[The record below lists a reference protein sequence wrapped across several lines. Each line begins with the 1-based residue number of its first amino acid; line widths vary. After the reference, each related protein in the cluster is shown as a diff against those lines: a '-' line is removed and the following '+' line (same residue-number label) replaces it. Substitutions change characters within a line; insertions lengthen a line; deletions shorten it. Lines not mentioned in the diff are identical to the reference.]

1 MRFLISLSCYVAVF
15 AVLLRCVSLSSVAA
29 VFRRFL
35 PCCPLVPPFPSSSER
50 PCRLPRPAGIVP
62 LRFKFAAWLRDSS
75 RLLQPS
81 PTVHAIMPLRS
92 RAHAHSAIIHAHV
105 TGDSTVTRCPSFR
118 GEQDAEADC
127 GTRFL
132 LAYGD
137 QNRTIPVEDQDTAR
151 RVISGTRGARLCTY
165 PGMAHAICDREID
178 DIRDFLR

>member
-81 PTVHAIMPLRS
+81 PRYTQSCRFAAALMPTAQQFTHMSPMIQLLPGARRSLRAALQAYNDAM
-92 RAHAHSAIIHAHV
+92 RLKANCRVDFGDEGDLFLMFHGYGP
-105 TGDSTVTRCPSFR
+105 TGDIRNP
-118 GEQDAEADC
+118 
-127 GTRFL
+127 
-132 LAYGD
+132 
-137 QNRTIPVEDQDTAR
+137 R
-151 RVISGTRGARLCTY
+151 RAAVHVPGHGA
-165 PGMAHAICDREID
+165 CDLRP
-178 DIRDFLR
+178 RDRRHP

>member
-1 MRFLISLSCYVAVF
+1 
-15 AVLLRCVSLSSVAA
+15 
-29 VFRRFL
+29 
-35 PCCPLVPPFPSSSER
+35 
-50 PCRLPRPAGIVP
+50 
-62 LRFKFAAWLRDSS
+62 
-75 RLLQPS
+75 
-81 PTVHAIMPLRS
+81 MPLRS
-92 RAHAHSAIIHAHV
+92 RAHAHSATIHAHV
-105 TGDSTVTRCPSFR
+105 TDDSTITRRPSFR

-137 QNRTIPVEDQDTAR
+137 QDRTIPVEDQDTAR

>member
-1 MRFLISLSCYVAVF
+1 MLLCLLSC
-15 AVLLRCVSLSSVAA
+15 CV
-29 VFRRFL
+29 VFRCL
-35 PCCPLVPPFPSSSER
+35 LSPPSSAVS
-50 PCRLPRPAGIVP
+50 CRAVPSSRRFRHRQSGPAVCRA
-62 LRFKFAAWLRDSS
+62 LRESYRFDSS
-75 RLLQPS
+75 SRHGFAIPPDCSSLP

-92 RAHAHSAIIHAHV
+92 RAHAHSATIHAHV
-105 TGDSTVTRCPSFR
+105 TDDSTVTRRPPFR

-137 QNRTIPVEDQDTAR
+137 QDRTIPVEDQDTAR

>member
-81 PTVHAIMPLRS
+81 PRYTQSCRFAAALMPTAQQFTHMSPVIQLLPGARRSVASRTLRRTAE
-92 RAHAHSAIIHAHV
+92 RASSWHMATGPHDTRRGSGYGP
-105 TGDSTVTRCPSFR
+105 TGDIRNP
-118 GEQDAEADC
+118 
-127 GTRFL
+127 
-132 LAYGD
+132 
-137 QNRTIPVEDQDTAR
+137 R
-151 RVISGTRGARLCTY
+151 RAAVHVPGHGA
-165 PGMAHAICDREID
+165 CDLRP
-178 DIRDFLR
+178 RDRRHP

>member
-1 MRFLISLSCYVAVF
+1 MRFLISLSCCVCCVCCLVALCFVVF
-15 AVLLRCVSLSSVAA
+15 C
-29 VFRRFL
+29 RRRL
-35 PCCPLVPPFPSSSER
+35 PPFPAVLS
-50 PCRLPRPAGIVP
+50 PRPAVSVIVRAVLP
-62 LRFKFAAWLRDSS
+62 SAAPCGNRTASIQVRGMASRF
-75 RLLQPS
+75 LQIAPAF

-92 RAHAHSAIIHAHV
+92 RAHAHSATIHAHV

-118 GEQDAEADC
+118 GEQDADADC

-137 QNRTIPVEDQDTAR
+137 QDRTIPVEDQDTAR
-151 RVISGTRGARLCTY
+151 RVISETRGARLCTY

>member
-35 PCCPLVPPFPSSSER
+35 PCCSLVPPFPSSSER

-62 LRFKFAAWLRDSS
+62 LRFKFAAWAS
-75 RLLQPS
+75 RFLQIAPAF
-81 PTVHAIMPLRS
+81 PTVHA
-92 RAHAHSAIIHAHV
+92 HSATIHAHV
-105 TGDSTVTRCPSFR
+105 TGDSTVTRGPPFR

-137 QNRTIPVEDQDTAR
+137 QDRTIPVEDQDTAR

>member
-50 PCRLPRPAGIVP
+50 PLPSAAPCGNRTASIQVRGMASRFLQIAPA
-62 LRFKFAAWLRDSS
+62 F
-75 RLLQPS
+75 

-92 RAHAHSAIIHAHV
+92 RAHAHSATIHAHV

-118 GEQDAEADC
+118 GDQDAEADC

-137 QNRTIPVEDQDTAR
+137 QDRTIPVEDQDTAR